1 MSGIEM
7 LPFWAAIVALIVIAA
22 WASLVIKKQEE
33 YIEFLSRG
41 IDMIIETKDESI
53 AELKR
58 RLSEALDNETDNS

>member
-7 LPFWAAIVALIVIAA
+7 LPFWAAIAALIALAA

-33 YIEFLSRG
+33 YIKFLSRG